1 MNKKPHMIVAVDG
14 YSSTGKSTLA
24 KDIAR
29 HYSIKYIDSGAMY
42 RAVTLLAIRQG
53 LYDPAQKQ
61 LDEQG
66 LKKALDMLH
75 LDFLVDADGGTQYI
89 LMNGENIE
97 DEIRRMEVS
106 QSVSII
112 SRYRFVRDKMVEK
125 QRAFAQTD
133 SLVMDG
139 RDIGTVVFP
148 QADVKIFM
156 TASLEVRARRRYDE
170 LIAKGVA
177 VDFEEVEKNVQE
189 RDHIDATREESPLR
203 QAEDAVVID
212 NSQLTREEQLDHA
225 LKIIHGRM
233 GV

>member
-1 MNKKPHMIVAVDG
+1 MIVAVDG

-42 RAVTLLAIRQG
+42 RAVTLLALRQG
-53 LYDPAQKQ
+53 YYEPATRQ
-61 LDEQG
+61 LDELG
-66 LKKALDMLH
+66 LRKALDSIH
-75 LDFLVDADGGTQYI
+75 IDFLVDAAGGTQF
-89 LMNGENIE
+89 LMMNGENVE

-112 SRYRFVRDKMVEK
+112 SRYRFVREKLVEK
-125 QRAFAQTD
+125 QRAFAKTG

-148 QADVKIFM
+148 GADVKIFM
-156 TASLEVRARRRYDE
+156 TASPEVRARRRYDE
-170 LIAKGVA
+170 LSAKGVA
-177 VDFEEVEKNVQE
+177 VQFEEVKANVQE
-189 RDHIDATREESPLR
+189 RDYIDENRQESPLR
-203 QAEDAVVID
+203 QAGDAVVID
-212 NSQLTREEQLDHA
+212 NSCLTREEQLQQA
-225 LKIIHGRM
+225 LEIIRQQA

>member
-1 MNKKPHMIVAVDG
+1 MIIAVDG

-29 HYSIKYIDSGAMY
+29 HYGIKYIDSGAMY
-42 RAVTLLAIRQG
+42 RAVTLLALRQG
-53 LYDPAQKQ
+53 HYNPAHKQ
-61 LDEQG
+61 LDEPG
-66 LKKALDMLH
+66 LRKALDLMH
-75 LDFLVDADGGTQYI
+75 LDFSVDAAGGTQYI
-89 LMNGENIE
+89 LMNGENVE

-125 QRAFAQTD
+125 QRAFGQTD

-148 QADVKIFM
+148 QANVKIFM

-170 LIAKGVA
+170 LIDKGVE
-177 VDFEEVEKNVQE
+177 VNFEEVKKNVQE
-189 RDHIDATREESPLR
+189 RDHIDANRKESPLR

-212 NSQLTREEQLDHA
+212 NSQLTREAQLEHA
-225 LKIIHGRM
+225 LDIIRGM
-233 GV
+233 VGV

>member
-1 MNKKPHMIVAVDG
+1 MIIAVDG

-53 LYDPAQKQ
+53 YFDPAHKR

-66 LKKALDMLH
+66 LKDALDTIH
-75 LDFLVDADGGTQYI
+75 LDFSVDAAGGTQY
-89 LMNGENIE
+89 LMMNGENVE

-125 QRAFAQTD
+125 QRAFARTD

-170 LIAKGVA
+170 LIARGVE
-177 VDFEEVEKNVQE
+177 VNFEEVKKNVQE

-203 QAEDAVVID
+203 QAGDAVVID
-212 NSQLTREEQLDHA
+212 NSQHTRDEQLKQA
-225 LKIIHGRM
+225 LDIIRSQV

>member
-1 MNKKPHMIVAVDG
+1 MIIAVDG

-53 LYDPAQKQ
+53 YFDPAHKW

-66 LKKALDMLH
+66 LKDALDTIH
-75 LDFLVDADGGTQYI
+75 LDFSVDAAGGTQY
-89 LMNGENIE
+89 LMMNGENVE

-125 QRAFAQTD
+125 QRAFARTD

-170 LIAKGVA
+170 LIARGVE
-177 VDFEEVEKNVQE
+177 VNFEEVKKNVQE

-203 QAEDAVVID
+203 QAGDAVVID
-212 NSQLTREEQLDHA
+212 NSQHTRDEQLKQA
-225 LKIIHGRM
+225 LDIIRSQV

>member
-1 MNKKPHMIVAVDG
+1 MIVAVDG

-42 RAVTLLAIRQG
+42 RAVTLLALRKG
-53 LYDPAQKQ
+53 YYEPANRQ
-61 LDEQG
+61 LDELG
-66 LKKALDMLH
+66 LRKALDSIH
-75 LDFLVDADGGTQYI
+75 IDFLVDAAGGTQF
-89 LMNGENIE
+89 LMMNGENVE

-112 SRYRFVRDKMVEK
+112 SRYRFVREKLVEK
-125 QRAFAQTD
+125 QRAFAQTG

-148 QADVKIFM
+148 GADVKIFM
-156 TASLEVRARRRYDE
+156 TASPEVRARRRYDE
-170 LIAKGVA
+170 LSAKGVA
-177 VDFEEVEKNVQE
+177 VKFEEVKANVQE
-189 RDHIDATREESPLR
+189 RDYIDENRQESPLR
-203 QAEDAVVID
+203 QAGDAVVID
-212 NSQLTREEQLDHA
+212 NSCLTREEQLQRA
-225 LKIIHGRM
+225 LEIIRQQV